1 MLRVTR
7 GLPANVILVV
17 AVVAIAG
24 YLLGVHRAPT
34 LPASASG
41 EKTRIASGAGIL
53 LEYPSSWQPV
63 ATAPGIPG
71 LALGRPLV
79 LLAPGGNATR
89 AGLVSGQLTAGSG
102 DPLPAA
108 LLAVLRGLPR
118 SEVVA
123 LANVQA
129 YRYSDLHLPGYDRAL
144 ALYVIPNTGEEPT
157 AVACY
162 AATEL
167 STYLQECEQIVAQL
181 NPGGQAQSN
190 ISPVGA
196 YASRLDALVGALNRQ
211 RVRLR
216 AQMHVPRAPAAV
228 ARLATA
234 LAGRFAVA
242 AASLRALEAP
252 PAVGG
257 AQTALSE
264 AILRAAGAYR
274 ALAGATGPGGA
285 GYDTAQAQV
294 ANAEGAVNTA
304 LESYSLLGYGGARA
318 AGR

>member
-7 GLPANVILVV
+7 SLPANAILVV

-34 LPASASG
+34 TPASASG

-79 LLAPGGNATR
+79 LLAPGGNADR
-89 AGLVSGQLTAGSG
+89 AGLVSGQLTAGSE

-108 LLAVLRGLPR
+108 LLAVMRGLPR

-123 LANVQA
+123 LANLQA
-129 YRYSDLHLPGYDRAL
+129 YRYSGLHLPGYDRAL
-144 ALYVIPNTGEEPT
+144 ALYVIPNTGEDPT

-162 AATEL
+162 APTEL
-167 STYLQECEQIVAQL
+167 SPDLQECEQIVAQL
-181 NPGGQAQSN
+181 TPGGQAQPD

-196 YASRLDALVGALNRQ
+196 YASRLDALIGALNRR

-216 AQMHVPRAPAAV
+216 AQMHVPGTPAAV

-234 LAGRFAVA
+234 LAGRFGAA

-252 PAVGG
+252 PAIGG
-257 AQTALSE
+257 AQTALRE
-264 AILRAAGAYR
+264 AILRAADAYR
-274 ALAGATGPGGA
+274 ALAGATGLGGA
-285 GYDTAQAQV
+285 EYDTAQTQV
-294 ANAEGAVNTA
+294 ADAEDAVNRA
-304 LESYSLLGYGGARA
+304 LERYSLLGYGEA
-318 AGR
+318 